1 MKRKT
6 IITLVLGTLLLFLWN
21 AVSWMVLPFHSQTL
35 NNMPE
40 GVVDLEKISE
50 SDMESGIYHYPGFPA
65 DNSQEAMG
73 ELAKQLEMGPR
84 VPFMVYR
91 SEPTKLFD
99 PIQFLW
105 SLIINL
111 LTVVLAY
118 YLIKGLAIKTK
129 KSILVYSLLIGLVIA
144 LVADIS
150 LLNWYFYPLD
160 YTLINVLDRLIS
172 FGLIGLLFGYFTF
185 KNASNG

>member
-6 IITLVLGTLLLFLWN
+6 IITIVLGTLLLFLWN

-35 NNMPE
+35 KNMPE
-40 GVVDLEKISE
+40 GVLNFDNS
-50 SDMESGIYHYPGFPA
+50 SQTDMESGIYHYPGFPA

-73 ELAKQLEMGPR
+73 ELAKQLETGPR

-111 LTVVLAY
+111 LTVILAY
-118 YLIKGLAIKTK
+118 YLIKGLAVKTNK
-129 KSILVYSLLIGLVIA
+129 NYTNSFLV
-144 LVADIS
+144 
-150 LLNWYFYPLD
+150 NWFD
-160 YTLINVLDRLIS
+160 YC
-172 FGLIGLLFGYFTF
+172 FG
-185 KNASNG
+185 SRH